1 MFYNPTMKTTNP
13 ALNNAFEEITDCFTG
28 TDGGIGFIKL
38 QRLIEDMNRQADTG
52 DESAKQIID
61 FVTRFARLIKVANKS

>member
-1 MFYNPTMKTTNP
+1 MKTTNP

-28 TDGGIGFIKL
+28 TDGGIGFVKL

-52 DESAKQIID
+52 DKAAEQIIN
-61 FVTRFARLIKVANKS
+61 FVHQFSRLIKVANKS